1 MFVDEIQKNMFEWID
16 KIIKWVGTHR
26 THKNEIQINYDD
38 LLLINFVVESVM
50 GNKSSPMPI
59 SDG

>member
-1 MFVDEIQKNMFEWID
+1 MFEWID